1 MSDSYPMPDS
11 GIRHS
16 TDTKCEMAG
25 IAVLTGLMSTVGFPI
40 VISCVTAALA
50 LLTAS
55 QCGGI
60 LHLPSFLYGT
70 VLWCWWGFV
79 ASFLWALGRKFP
91 VMLRFT
97 PKVFGLHLLAGLA
110 LATVHLLLLG
120 SVHFSVAS
128 WRTEASVAATWLR
141 RLSFNA
147 IGFDLLVYG
156 FIVGTIAVVRLQFLS
171 QQEAIRSLELQRRLS
186 ASQLH
191 ALQMQLEPHFLFNTL
206 NAITMLM
213 RLGRHEEAINTLGHL
228 NDILH
233 STLRRS
239 APEKIPLFQ
248 ELETVNHYLAIEQ
261 MRFSDR
267 LQIVNSIDPEALDG
281 LVPSFLLQPLVENA
295 IRHGIANC
303 EERGIIHTSA
313 VRESE
318 QLFLRVHDNG
328 PGLSDKPQP
337 GHGIGLKNTG
347 ERLAH
352 FYADRFQLQVSS
364 PASGGFEVCVTI
376 PYERNSR

>member
-128 WRTEASVAATWLR
+128 WRAEASVAATWLR

-171 QQEAIRSLELQRRLS
+171 QQEAIRSLELQQQT
-186 ASQLH
+186 AKAGIQLC
-191 ALQMQLEPHFLFNTL
+191 P
-206 NAITMLM
+206 
-213 RLGRHEEAINTLGHL
+213 
-228 NDILH
+228 
-233 STLRRS
+233 
-239 APEKIPLFQ
+239 
-248 ELETVNHYLAIEQ
+248 
-261 MRFSDR
+261 
-267 LQIVNSIDPEALDG
+267 
-281 LVPSFLLQPLVENA
+281 
-295 IRHGIANC
+295 
-303 EERGIIHTSA
+303 
-313 VRESE
+313 
-318 QLFLRVHDNG
+318 
-328 PGLSDKPQP
+328 LSDVPKLSFP
-337 GHGIGLKNTG
+337 
-347 ERLAH
+347 
-352 FYADRFQLQVSS
+352 F
-364 PASGGFEVCVTI
+364 
-376 PYERNSR
+376 